1 MPPYY
6 VNNIDAVYVVQF
18 KEFLEKKT
26 NAAYEDGALYVTN
39 EQDNEEDMIDDII
52 HEIAH
57 AVEEIAWQEIY
68 SDDKI
73 EVEFLRKRKGLKN
86 MLKSEN
92 YDIDK
97 YDFLNSQYSEDFDMF
112 LYEDV
117 GYEKLTFLTMG
128 LFVSP
133 YAITSLREYFA
144 RGLEEYYLG
153 DRKYLTNVS
162 PSVYNKIEYLDNL
175 K

>member
-1 MPPYY
+1 
-6 VNNIDAVYVVQF
+6 
-18 KEFLEKKT
+18 
-26 NAAYEDGALYVTN
+26 
-39 EQDNEEDMIDDII
+39 
-52 HEIAH
+52 
-57 AVEEIAWQEIY
+57 
-68 SDDKI
+68 
-73 EVEFLRKRKGLKN
+73 
-86 MLKSEN
+86 
-92 YDIDK
+92 
-97 YDFLNSQYSEDFDMF
+97 MF